1 MNQYTARRYASG
13 IRELTRKRGV
23 AETFRFWSD
32 YGKLKRDL
40 ARKLAPI
47 AARHRIDS
55 PGVSYQKYLEI
66 DYWLFENLRRVF
78 VLGLD
83 RHPRKLKILDI
94 GCGAAYFLYACRY
107 YGHEV
112 EGLDVPD
119 NEMYNE
125 IVAALGIKRYSKYI
139 TKFEDLPTAER
150 YDLITAFMICFN
162 CHNTPEVWYIKE
174 WESFLASLHD
184 RNLNADAEV
193 VLSFNCERN
202 GDPINPELLAYF
214 LSRNA
219 TIEVP
224 KIHMKSNCR
233 FRD

>member
-1 MNQYTARRYASG
+1 MNQYTARRYISG
-13 IRELTRKRGV
+13 IRELTRKRGIG
-23 AETFRFWSD
+23 ETLRFWSD
-32 YGKLKRDL
+32 YRKLKREL
-40 ARKLAPI
+40 AHALAPV
-47 AARHRIDS
+47 ARRHRIGE
-55 PGVSYQKYLEI
+55 PGIAYQKYLEI
-66 DYWLFENLRRVF
+66 DYWLFENMRRVY

-83 RHPRKLKILDI
+83 RPSRKLKILDI
-94 GCGAAYFLYACRY
+94 GCGAAYFLFVCRY

-119 NEMYNE
+119 NQMYNE
-125 IVAALGIKRYSKYI
+125 IIEALGIKRYSQYI
-139 TKFEDLPTAER
+139 RKFEDLPTAER

-162 CHNTPEVWYIKE
+162 CHDTPDVWQTKE

-184 RNLNADAEV
+184 RNLNPGAEV

-202 GDPINPELLAYF
+202 GDPINRELLDYF

-224 KIHMKSNCR
+224 KIHMKSDYR
-233 FRD
+233 FR

>member
-1 MNQYTARRYASG
+1 
-13 IRELTRKRGV
+13 
-23 AETFRFWSD
+23 
-32 YGKLKRDL
+32 
-40 ARKLAPI
+40 
-47 AARHRIDS
+47 
-55 PGVSYQKYLEI
+55 
-66 DYWLFENLRRVF
+66 
-78 VLGLD
+78 
-83 RHPRKLKILDI
+83 
-94 GCGAAYFLYACRY
+94 
-107 YGHEV
+107 
-112 EGLDVPD
+112 
-119 NEMYNE
+119 
-125 IVAALGIKRYSKYI
+125 
-139 TKFEDLPTAER
+139 
-150 YDLITAFMICFN
+150 MICFN